1 MFRLWFSCLIFCVA
15 FQCFPLMAQK
25 ATVREPS
32 DLKVEL
38 RSETG
43 STQFQI
49 GEVIPLEVLLSSTTP
64 NRYLEPC
71 AMFRESNFG
80 HPQCRFFTQWSID
93 ILPADGRIDLT
104 KFCGPQRSGGPSFE
118 IPSHDLGTDPAK
130 FSYTLNNRF
139 RPPAARQINPRRN
152 RLDRLCR
159 SLFTEYSVARSDAKW
174 PILYRIVAVTL
185 HLNPGI
191 LPLCYQSMSGI

>member
-93 ILPADGRIDLT
+93 ILPADGADRFDEILGSAEKRRSQLRDSQPRPWHRTRQVQLH
-104 KFCGPQRSGGPSFE
+104 PQQQVPASCSPANQSPSQ
-118 IPSHDLGTDPAK
+118 PS
-130 FSYTLNNRF
+130 
-139 RPPAARQINPRRN
+139 RPPLPI
-152 RLDRLCR
+152 
-159 SLFTEYSVARSDAKW
+159 SV
-174 PILYRIVAVTL
+174 
-185 HLNPGI
+185 H
-191 LPLCYQSMSGI
+191 